1 MIQYDATHKVFHL
14 SNERFSYLIQVEEYG
29 YLSHLYYGKAISNYH
44 GLLAYPRTDRSFSPN
59 PPQHPDRLFSIDT
72 LLMEYPGYGY
82 GDFREP
88 AYNFKHTDGSRETD
102 FRYESYEILD
112 SKPSLKGLPATY
124 AANGAQTLKIHL
136 VDEVAALRLTLNY
149 SLFPDSD
156 VLVRSTSVENRG
168 SQVVA
173 IDHLASMSMD
183 FPQQSLELIQLNGT
197 WARERQI
204 TREALHTGIKSIDS
218 KRGSSS
224 HQQNPFAVLVE
235 PNTTEFAGDAY
246 GYCLIYSGNHRTTVQ
261 VDPYQQTRIMMGINP
276 FNFTWQLAPTETFET
291 PEVMMTYAANGLNQ
305 MSQSFHH
312 FINQHLVRGK
322 YQQQERPTLVN
333 NWEAT
338 YFDFD
343 SEKLLALLDEAADLG
358 IEMFVLDDG
367 WFGARESDFT
377 SLGDWY
383 ENEGKI
389 TGGLKR
395 ISDEAHQRGVQFGLW
410 FEPEMVSED
419 SDLFIAHPDWI
430 LQVPQRGRSLGRSQ
444 YVLDFS
450 RQDVRDYI
458 YGQMRQI
465 FKTVNIDYVKWDMN
479 RNMTEI
485 YSTLLAPEQQGEVSH
500 RYMLG
505 LYDFLEKMITEFPD
519 ILFESCSG
527 GGGRFDAGMLH
538 YMPQTWTSDNTDA
551 VARLKIQYGTSLA
564 YPLSTM
570 GAHVSAV
577 PNHQTGRITS
587 LETRGDTA
595 FAGIFGYELDL
606 TALSLA
612 EKEAIK
618 LQVAEYKKYRH
629 LLQFGKFTRLVSP
642 FESNDVAWM
651 VTAPDQSEALVFYF
665 RVLAEA
671 SYPLFNLK
679 LADLDPKGAYQFNDD
694 IYYGD
699 ELMNIG
705 FYIDPELT
713 GDYVSQRF
721 YLKKLQD

>member
-1 MIQYDATHKVFHL
+1 
-14 SNERFSYLIQVEEYG
+14 
-29 YLSHLYYGKAISNYH
+29 
-44 GLLAYPRTDRSFSPN
+44 
-59 PPQHPDRLFSIDT
+59 
-72 LLMEYPGYGY
+72 
-82 GDFREP
+82 
-88 AYNFKHTDGSRETD
+88 
-102 FRYESYEILD
+102 
-112 SKPSLKGLPATY
+112 
-124 AANGAQTLKIHL
+124 
-136 VDEVAALRLTLNY
+136 
-149 SLFPDSD
+149 
-156 VLVRSTSVENRG
+156 
-168 SQVVA
+168 
-173 IDHLASMSMD
+173 
-183 FPQQSLELIQLNGT
+183 
-197 WARERQI
+197 
-204 TREALHTGIKSIDS
+204 
-218 KRGSSS
+218 
-224 HQQNPFAVLVE
+224 
-235 PNTTEFAGDAY
+235 
-246 GYCLIYSGNHRTTVQ
+246 
-261 VDPYQQTRIMMGINP
+261 
-276 FNFTWQLAPTETFET
+276 
-291 PEVMMTYAANGLNQ
+291 
-305 MSQSFHH
+305 
-312 FINQHLVRGK
+312 
-322 YQQQERPTLVN
+322 
-333 NWEAT
+333 
-338 YFDFD
+338 
-343 SEKLLALLDEAADLG
+343 
-358 IEMFVLDDG
+358 
-367 WFGARESDFT
+367 
-377 SLGDWY
+377 
-383 ENEGKI
+383 
-389 TGGLKR
+389 
-395 ISDEAHQRGVQFGLW
+395 
-410 FEPEMVSED
+410 
-419 SDLFIAHPDWI
+419 
-430 LQVPQRGRSLGRSQ
+430 
-444 YVLDFS
+444 
-450 RQDVRDYI
+450 
-458 YGQMRQI
+458 
-465 FKTVNIDYVKWDMN
+465 MN

-679 LADLDPKGAYQFNDD
+679 LADLDPKGSYQFNDD